1 MTESV
6 GHVVG
11 LFDECDVKD
20 GLRINFVRRPLK
32 VIFKEIEAK
41 LDPKTMEWFD
51 YWGVSYPWSAH
62 KQETDARMPA
72 YRWIAIYHV
81 EGGSEGH
88 WVHVAAIIQ
97 ENEIDK
103 HICFHWTNLQPL
115 SGIENRQKS
124 DKLLL
129 HYYFNNIVNVNC
141 FNTKYT
147 QYLGYQTVNESLQ
160 WLRIELRYGKNP
172 PYDDVV
178 TTSEIGNPQPSL

>member
-1 MTESV
+1 MSEILRSKIHKLLKNQKTSYTKYIGCDIEF
-6 GHVVG
+6 
-11 LFDECDVKD
+11 LKTWIEYRFDENMNWNNFGSYWQIDHI
-20 GLRINFVRRPLK
+20 LPINKFN
-32 VIFKEIEAK
+32 F
-41 LDPKTMEWFD
+41 
-51 YWGVSYPWSAH
+51 
-62 KQETDARMPA
+62 
-72 YRWIAIYHV
+72 
-81 EGGSEGH
+81 
-88 WVHVAAIIQ
+88 

-103 HICFHWTNLQPL
+103 YTCFHWTNLQPL

-129 HYYFNNIVNVNC
+129 HYYFNNIVNVNR